1 MYFKERNMIWR
12 EKFSWMFLWS
22 KRALGSFIHYLTCT
36 RKWSQALDSIIQ
48 KFQRKGDVMFWGE
61 KFSWTFR
68 FNEIV
73 SWSTFKITLLHYRID
88 FIIFYKIK
96 HLPTWSITLLSTI
109 INFFLTGKVRVV
121 DISISCVNHQTT
133 ASSRCL
139 MFQYSVPATN
149 YIKFKQ
155 NYNLKVFD
163 WLFYSELI

>member
-1 MYFKERNMIWR
+1 MIWR

-73 SWSTFKITLLHYRID
+73 SWSTFKITLQNW
-88 FIIFYKIK
+88 FYYFLQNKTFAHVIHHSLK
-96 HLPTWSITLLSTI
+96 YNHQ
-109 INFFLTGKVRVV
+109 FFLTGKVRVV